1 MVKCGQNCPVESG
14 GDFRED
20 RKKKPYSQ
28 LCMARLDVNYNA
40 LQKFSRSQFT
50 ISKW

>member
-20 RKKKPYSQ
+20 RKKKTLFTTLHGEIGCELQCPAEVLQ
-28 LCMARLDVNYNA
+28 VAIYN
-40 LQKFSRSQFT
+40 
-50 ISKW
+50 I